1 MAGPFDAAFKQL
13 VDACAADWVGF
24 LAPLVGLPASVPV
37 EPLDTDLSTVQPTI
51 DKVFRLNSPGS
62 GLLHIEPQSSWD
74 GGFPDRL
81 HLYNSLLFD
90 RHGGPVYTIALL
102 LRREASAPN
111 LTGLVSRA
119 YADGTVYQWFRYTV
133 VRLWELQAD
142 QLLATGLGTTPLALL
157 TDDAAPRL
165 PEVVGRFAERA
176 LRESPTPD
184 AGNVLLS
191 CAFLL
196 LGLRYD
202 EAVARS
208 VFQGVQRMRESS
220 TYQGI
225 LREGRVEG
233 RVEGHVE
240 RGRDDVLLVLRTRF
254 GAVPPD
260 VENRVRAT
268 ADPSVLQEALVR
280 AVQVARPEEL
290 FP

>member
-1 MAGPFDAAFKQL
+1 MRPPGAGLF
-13 VDACAADWVGF
+13 
-24 LAPLVGLPASVPV
+24 
-37 EPLDTDLSTVQPTI
+37 
-51 DKVFRLNSPGS
+51 
-62 GLLHIEPQSSWD
+62 HIEPQSSWD
-74 GGFPDRL
+74 GAFPDRL

-119 YADGTVYQWFRYTV
+119 FADGTVYQWFRYTV
-133 VRLWELQAD
+133 VRLWELPAD

-202 EAVARS
+202 EAVARA

-233 RVEGHVE
+233 RVEGRIE
-240 RGRDDVLLVLRTRF
+240 EGRDSILLVLRTRF
-254 GAVPPD
+254 NSVPTD

-268 ADPSVLQEALVR
+268 TDPAALQAALVR
-280 AVQVARPEEL
+280 AVQVSKPEEL
-290 FP
+290 FS